1 MASCSWAITEP
12 DPGADLKTD
21 SDKMI
26 REKPDDLKKYVV
38 CKDTV
43 DVCEGRDSSSV
54 LLNGTAPPLKHG
66 TIVEGDADHGPPHFR
81 LFAYALSYRMSSWAL
96 VITSD
101 GLTSPR

>member
-66 TIVEGDADHGPPHFR
+66 TIVEGDAHGPPHFR
-81 LFAYALSYRMSSWAL
+81 LFAYALSYRMSLWVLA
-96 VITSD
+96 ITSD
-101 GLTSPR
+101 GLTSHR

>member
-38 CKDTV
+38 CKDAVDELRREGKASSTFSALAYLSLGKIGTV
-43 DVCEGRDSSSV
+43 MVDISLTLT
-54 LLNGTAPPLKHG
+54 LLGDRRAP
-66 TIVEGDADHGPPHFR
+66 R
-81 LFAYALSYRMSSWAL
+81 
-96 VITSD
+96 
-101 GLTSPR
+101 